1 MTKKMTQNIRKD
13 HKNGESNKFQQNPVL
28 IFKYLDIYM
37 FLNADN
43 ILWLM
48 KCPLSWPQSPVANL
62 LFAVYKMPMFHTA
75 IAFSGRQKVNI

>member
-1 MTKKMTQNIRKD
+1 MTQNIRKD

-48 KCPLSWPQSPVANL
+48 KWPLS
-62 LFAVYKMPMFHTA
+62 
-75 IAFSGRQKVNI
+75 